1 MRFLKY
7 ASWFVLVPLDILSGV
22 LAILLAPFVV
32 PFYSEETGHLPKG
45 FRWMET
51 FDNPI
56 DGDGGH
62 IRRWANI
69 RYHLG
74 ALGVYA
80 QRVGWLWRNKA
91 YNFAYNVLGREAQS
105 DFAWKGNPK
114 TEGGSDPSRHGYL
127 LMWNDSAWGLYVFKP
142 WLKVGKVQFCLRVYC
157 GWKLKQEVTDPNGLD
172 RAMLAFHINP
182 LRYYVVER

>member
-7 ASWFVLVPLDILSGV
+7 ASWIVLVPLDIITGV
-22 LAILLAPFVV
+22 LAILFAPFVV
-32 PFYSEETGHLPKG
+32 PFYNEKTGRLPKG

-62 IRRWANI
+62 IRRWASI

-74 ALGVYA
+74 DFGVYM

-91 YNFAYNVLGREAQS
+91 YNFAYHVLGREATS
-105 DFAWKGNPK
+105 KFNWKGNPK
-114 TEGGSDPSRHGYL
+114 TEGGPNPVNHGYL
-127 LMWNDSAWGLYVFKP
+127 LMWNESAWGLYVYKP
-142 WLKVGKVQFCLRVYC
+142 WLRIHKVQFCLRVYA
-157 GWKLKQEVTDPNGLD
+157 GWKLKQEVSDPVNLD
-172 RAMLAFHINP
+172 RAMLAFHFNP
-182 LRYYVVER
+182 FRYYVIK